1 MNKKI
6 LPVVV
11 LLLVLVNAVLL
22 FLLVKPK
29 DEKSKGPQMGP
40 GNRIAAALDFSEDQ
54 MTALEP
60 FSERHHQRMRRIDR
74 ELNDTRQL
82 FFRELNAETKRA
94 ADSLLQQ
101 IGELNKD
108 REAEVF
114 HFMQQVQS
122 LCDEKQQAQMNR
134 MMERA
139 LPPPPPGSN
148 RLGPPPGRQGP
159 EGTQDHRP
167 PPPRGKR

>member
-6 LPVVV
+6 LPLVV
-11 LLLVLVNAVLL
+11 LLLVIVNTVLL
-22 FLLVKPK
+22 FLLIKPNE
-29 DEKSKGPQMGP
+29 EKKIGPQLGP
-40 GNRIAAALDFSEDQ
+40 GNRIAAALDFNEDQ
-54 MTALEP
+54 LAALTP
-60 FSERHHQRMRRIDR
+60 YSERHHQRMRGIDR
-74 ELNDTRQL
+74 ELNETRQL
-82 FFRELNAETKRA
+82 FFRELNANTKRA

-122 LCDEKQQAQMNR
+122 LCDEEQLAQMNR

-148 RLGPPPGRQGP
+148 RHGPPPGRQGP
-159 EGTQDHRP
+159 QGTKDHHP
-167 PPPRGKR
+167 PLPRGKR

>member
-1 MNKKI
+1 M
-6 LPVVV
+6 VVV
-11 LLLVLVNAVLL
+11 NAALL

-29 DEKSKGPQMGP
+29 DVKSKGSQMGP
-40 GNRIAAALDFSEDQ
+40 GNRIASSLGFSEEQMAALESFSDK
-54 MTALEP
+54 
-60 FSERHHQRMRRIDR
+60 HHQRMRGIDR
-74 ELNDTRQL
+74 ELNETRQL
-82 FFRELNAETKRA
+82 FFRELNSETKRT

-101 IGELNKD
+101 IGELNEK

-122 LCDEKQQAQMNR
+122 LCTEEQKSQMTR

-148 RLGPPPGRQGP
+148 RHGSTPGRDRP
-159 EGTQDHRP
+159 EGPQGQQPP
-167 PPPRGKR
+167 PPPRDRR

>member
-6 LPVVV
+6 LPLVV
-11 LLLVLVNAVLL
+11 LLMVLVNAVLL

-29 DEKSKGPQMGP
+29 EAQSKGPQMGP
-40 GNRIAAALDFSEDQ
+40 GNRIASSLGFNEEQ

-60 FSERHHQRMRRIDR
+60 FSEQHHQRMRGIDR
-74 ELNDTRQL
+74 ELNETRQL

-101 IGELNKD
+101 IGELNEK

-122 LCDEKQQAQMNR
+122 LCDEEQLAQMNR

-148 RLGPPPGRQGP
+148 RHGPRPGRDRQ
-159 EGTQDHRP
+159 EGIEGHRP

>member
-6 LPVVV
+6 LPLVV

-29 DEKSKGPQMGP
+29 EEMSMGPQKAP
-40 GNRIAAALDFSEDQ
+40 GDRIATALDFTEEQ
-54 MTALEP
+54 MAALEP
-60 FSERHHQRMRRIDR
+60 FSEKHHQRMRGIDR
-74 ELNDTRQL
+74 ELNQTRQL
-82 FFRELNAETKRA
+82 FFREFNAETKRA

-101 IGELNKD
+101 IGELNKE

-122 LCDEKQQAQMNR
+122 LCTDAQQAQMKR
-134 MMERA
+134 MMRRA

-148 RLGPPPGRQGP
+148 RLGPPPGGDRPERAQG
-159 EGTQDHRP
+159 HRP
-167 PPPRGKR
+167 PPPRNEN